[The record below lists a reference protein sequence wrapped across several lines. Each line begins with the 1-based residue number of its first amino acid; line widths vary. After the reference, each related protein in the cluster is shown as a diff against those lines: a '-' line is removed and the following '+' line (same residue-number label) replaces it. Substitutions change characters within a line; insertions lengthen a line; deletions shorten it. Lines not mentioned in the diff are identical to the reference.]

1 MSSHAPLSSY
11 HSSVKDYKHV
21 SHLPGIIGEVLSHW
35 GNGGDALAPF
45 NRERESVINGHVI
58 LTVGM
63 YSIFCVRRNGY
74 SAENLS

>member
-1 MSSHAPLSSY
+1 M
-11 HSSVKDYKHV
+11 KDYKHV
-21 SHLPGIIGEVLSHW
+21 SHLPGIVGEVLSHW

-45 NRERESVINGHVI
+45 IRERERESQLLMVMR

>member
-1 MSSHAPLSSY
+1 M
-11 HSSVKDYKHV
+11 KDYKHV
-21 SHLPGIIGEVLSHW
+21 SHPLGIVGEVLPHW
-35 GNGGDALAPF
+35 GNGGDALAP
-45 NRERESVINGHVI
+45 NRERESVFINCHVI